1 MAKKF
6 DLIVFDWDGTL
17 LDSTRAIVSAIQASC
32 RDMGMP
38 EPSDFD
44 AKQVIGLGLLEAMR
58 HSAPQLPEDKIPA
71 MADRYRHH
79 YFGKDHELATFD
91 GITELLAELHEKG
104 FILAIATGKGRVGLN
119 RALEY
124 CGFGHL
130 FSATR
135 CGDECFSKPHPQML
149 EELMDELLVSAD
161 RTVMVG
167 DTTHDMQLALNA
179 GVTPLAVTYGA
190 HPADMLAALK
200 PAALLDDVAQLAAWL
215 RENA

>member
-32 RDMGMP
+32 RDMGVP
-38 EPSDFD
+38 EPTDFD

-58 HSAPQLPEDKIPA
+58 HSAPALSEDQIPA

-79 YFGKDHELATFD
+79 YFGRDHELATFD
-91 GITELLAELHEKG
+91 GINELLVELHNEG
-104 FILAIATGKGRVGLN
+104 FLLAIATGKGRVGLN

-149 EELMDELLVSAD
+149 EELMDELSVPAD
-161 RTVMVG
+161 RVVMIG
-167 DTTHDMQLALNA
+167 DTTHDMQLAINA

-190 HPADMLAALK
+190 HPVDMLAALK
-200 PAALLDDVAQLAAWL
+200 PAALLDNVEQLAKWL